1 MYSSFTAAFLSAAIY
16 TKKLSNKAFYLTSK
30 PSPSQPHQPSV
41 KMSPPIHKY
50 NPAQLIF
57 VKNVPQDSASS
68 IASIY
73 TQYEPLDV
81 KNLYPTSQITTMM
94 IALPTAEIAATA
106 LRCTDGM
113 KVDNTIISVE
123 RYNAR
128 QSIVARRESR
138 RKCNSEHTRDYEDE
152 YDGYEADQSM
162 HDEVPESWEDALA
175 PYVPEER
182 VGICREAS
190 KLDGVSWADVTKGLL
205 MKLPSPPHATGATAI
220 TAPQTPIMA
229 PASPMMVPVTMNSQ
243 ASPPM
248 EATAI
253 VATPPSLV
261 RLPHTPSSGTP
272 SSRSLSSR
280 SPSSRSPSCR
290 APSSRTPSPEQFHT
304 APQCATPE
312 KSSDSGKFEEESDRE
327 MRALSTTHKQ
337 REALAWSAST
347 DYYIRNRH
355 CADCAFCR
363 KRMHGQWATTW

>member
-16 TKKLSNKAFYLTSK
+16 TKKLSNKAFYLTPK
-30 PSPSQPHQPSV
+30 PSPSQPHQPPI

-68 IASIY
+68 IANIY

-138 RKCNSEHTRDYEDE
+138 RKCNGEQTMNYEDD

-162 HDEVPESWEDALA
+162 HDEVPESWEDELA
-175 PYVPEER
+175 PHVPEEP
-182 VGICREAS
+182 VAICRETG
-190 KLDGVSWADVTKGLL
+190 KVDGVSWADVTKGLL
-205 MKLPSPPHATGATAI
+205 MKLPSPPHAIATPAV

-229 PASPMMVPVTMNSQ
+229 PASSMIVPIAVASQ
-243 ASPPM
+243 ASPPI
-248 EATAI
+248 EITTAI
-253 VATPPSLV
+253 VTPPSLI

-272 SSRSLSSR
+272 SSMTPPSR
-280 SPSSRSPSCR
+280 
-290 APSSRTPSPEQFHT
+290 AFSSRTPSPEQFHT
-304 APQCATPE
+304 APQCPTPE
-312 KSSDSGKFEEESDRE
+312 KSSDGGKFEEDFGRE
-327 MRALSTTHKQ
+327 IQVLNTTHQQ
-337 REALAWSAST
+337 RESLAWSAST
-347 DYYIRNRH
+347 DNYIRNRH
-355 CADCAFCR
+355 CADCTFCR